1 LLFVNAHTVKGAART
16 LHFSSLAD
24 AIHLAEDHYAMILRG
39 DPPQRDMLLTDAR
52 AALAEL
58 ESYREINRT
67 KLNRSD
73 DLSKITIDRD
83 LVLNHFQVVRQW
95 LQHEQPT
102 VDELMVFLRQH
113 SEALTTLIFEQLPT
127 IFDAYVERASKIA
140 RDLGKAEPQLHIDV
154 PVMPVAAAARVVLD
168 NCMIHILRNAL
179 DHGIETAEERKAQKK
194 PPMGSI
200 WIKGFVE
207 YQELVLEVCDDGRGL
222 ALGRLREKAVKSG
235 SLGAQSSDEDVAS
248 LIFMEGMST
257 SPSLTPIS
265 GRGIGMSAVRRFLE
279 EAGGS
284 IAIELKPDPAG
295 SSNYR
300 SFLFRMRLPLQELR
314 KTSASEAA

>member
-1 LLFVNAHTVKGAART
+1 
-16 LHFSSLAD
+16 
-24 AIHLAEDHYAMILRG
+24 
-39 DPPQRDMLLTDAR
+39 
-52 AALAEL
+52 
-58 ESYREINRT
+58 
-67 KLNRSD
+67 
-73 DLSKITIDRD
+73 
-83 LVLNHFQVVRQW
+83 
-95 LQHEQPT
+95 
-102 VDELMVFLRQH
+102 
-113 SEALTTLIFEQLPT
+113 
-127 IFDAYVERASKIA
+127 
-140 RDLGKAEPQLHIDV
+140 
-154 PVMPVAAAARVVLD
+154 
-168 NCMIHILRNAL
+168 
-179 DHGIETAEERKAQKK
+179 
-194 PPMGSI
+194 MGSI